1 MGKYC
6 CAKSQTQKLL
16 QAAAFSP
23 NSVLPVT
30 GPSVWLQTMLE
41 FLTGLLTGLLT
52 CALLFSAFYFGGIYK
67 HQQKSVEDA
76 KDRKLKA
83 EHPTRHRAKSALGL
97 TSLVEWPTCGGA
109 D

>member
-1 MGKYC
+1 M
-6 CAKSQTQKLL
+6 
-16 QAAAFSP
+16 
-23 NSVLPVT
+23 
-30 GPSVWLQTMLE
+30 WLQTMLE

-67 HQQKSVEDA
+67 QQQKSVEDA
-76 KDRKLKA
+76 KDRRLKA
-83 EHPTRHRAKSALGL
+83 EHPARHRAKSALGL